1 MTGLEI
7 VLPALLPAAT
17 DGIKALINKFTGGAG
32 AQPAN
37 VDEALKMIDADT
49 RRIEAMAKIDAVGN
63 VSQWV
68 ANLRALQRPVASILI
83 ILAYIGCVIFNAP
96 EAVTYSVGDYAGM
109 VTFYMFGD
117 RSYMYMK
124 RNR

>member
-7 VLPALLPAAT
+7 VLPALIPAAT

-37 VDEALKMIDADT
+37 VDEALKMISADT
-49 RRIEAMAKIDAVGN
+49 TRLEALAKLDSVGN

-68 ANLRALQRPVASILI
+68 ANIRALQRPVASILI
-83 ILAYIGCVIFNAP
+83 ILAYIGFAP
-96 EAVTYSVGDYAGM
+96 NS
-109 VTFYMFGD
+109 TF
-117 RSYMYMK
+117 
-124 RNR
+124 